1 MTIKDAKANDSV
13 LARLAGERGATIMI
27 PLGVRI
33 AAFLSVRMVAATSAS
48 AEEKKKVAPPQS
60 RQSSV
65 MFAID
70 R

>member
-1 MTIKDAKANDSV
+1 MTIKDGERFCARI
-13 LARLAGERGATIMI
+13 LRLAGERGATIMF

-33 AAFLSVRMVAATSAS
+33 AAFLSVPMVAATRAS

>member
-13 LARLAGERGATIMI
+13 LARLAGERGATII

-33 AAFLSVRMVAATSAS
+33 AAFLNVPMVAATSAS

>member
-1 MTIKDAKANDSV
+1 M
-13 LARLAGERGATIMI
+13 L
-27 PLGVRI
+27 PFGVRI
-33 AAFLSVRMVAATSAS
+33 AAFLSVPMVAATSAS

>member
-1 MTIKDAKANDSV
+1 
-13 LARLAGERGATIMI
+13 LRLAGERGATIML

-33 AAFLSVRMVAATSAS
+33 AAFLRVPMVAATSAS
-48 AEEKKKVAPPQS
+48 AEEKKKAAPPQS